1 MEVIRGE
8 YEEQTSYELEFFRE
22 ANGGFAFPCDEH
34 GRVLDDLNEC
44 ARKNYEWCLQNPA
57 EFPYSF
63 NHVKKTVRRWRNPN
77 HGICKC
83 GEKVWLTNEYM
94 GACSCPKC
102 GQWYS
107 LSGQELLPPKMWEED
122 W

>member
-8 YEEQTSYELEFFRE
+8 YEESARYELEFFRE
-22 ANGGFAFPCDEH
+22 AGSGFAFPCDEN
-34 GRVLDDLNEC
+34 GKVDDDLNPS
-44 ARKNYEWCLQNPA
+44 ARKNYEWCLQNPDK
-57 EFPYSF
+57 FPYCF
-63 NHVKKTVRRWRNPN
+63 NHVRKIVSRWRNPN

-83 GEKVWLTNEYM
+83 GQDVELVEQYM
-94 GACSCPKC
+94 GACQCPKC

-107 LSGQELLPPKMWEED
+107 LSGQELLPPEKWQED